1 MLYATGQPEMLRSL
15 VGEDITREFVEFC
28 NQKVITLEEVLKG
41 NYTERDLQMNTAEMY
56 ATAMCLSQVDELN
69 FEKVRE
75 FVLKLGGE
83 PCAIFDSL
91 WTHGDEARMEIVAEA
106 RLANKGGRKV

>member
-1 MLYATGQPEMLRSL
+1 
-15 VGEDITREFVEFC
+15 
-28 NQKVITLEEVLKG
+28 
-41 NYTERDLQMNTAEMY
+41 MNASEIY
-56 ATAMCLSQVDELN
+56 ATALALSQVDEEN
-69 FEKVRE
+69 YEKVRE

-106 RLANKGGRKV
+106 RLANSKRK